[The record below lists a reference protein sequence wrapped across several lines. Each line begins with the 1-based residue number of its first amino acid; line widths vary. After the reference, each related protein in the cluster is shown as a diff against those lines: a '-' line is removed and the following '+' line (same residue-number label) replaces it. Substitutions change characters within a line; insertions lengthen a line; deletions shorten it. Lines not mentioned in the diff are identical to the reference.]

1 MANTPTARPAL
12 NAALA
17 DFDILPDSAHVR
29 IGVVAALFGIG
40 VPTVWRWLRAGQLP
54 QPVRRGGTTTWRV
67 GDLRRVLSTDTQ
79 APRHHAGAL
88 PHAAH
93 RASRADNALAGR
105 AAQLKKAGTA
115 RAKNEAAAPA
125 HAE

>member
-1 MANTPTARPAL
+1 MANTAPARPAL
-12 NAALA
+12 NAALE
-17 DFDILPDSAHVR
+17 DFDRLPDAAYVR
-29 IGVVAALFGIG
+29 VGVAAALFG
-40 VPTVWRWLRAGQLP
+40 VSTQTVWRWLRVGQLP
-54 QPVRRGGTTTWRV
+54 APVRRGGTTAWQV
-67 GDLRRVLSTDTQ
+67 GELRRALAADTQ